1 MLYFLR
7 KYDNTPKNKYLLS
20 NFAENFNFI
29 NNVSCDLSNWLLE
42 NYQKNRQGKF
52 TKEEEERYV
61 NLLKQIIDL
70 INSEEINE

>member
-1 MLYFLR
+1 MKINVSLKDYTWEGLGF
-7 KYDNTPKNKYLLS
+7 N
-20 NFAENFNFI
+20 NFNFI

-42 NYQKNRQGKF
+42 NYQKNRQRKF

>member
-1 MLYFLR
+1 MKINVSLEDYTWEGLGF
-7 KYDNTPKNKYLLS
+7 N
-20 NFAENFNFI
+20 NFNFI

>member
-1 MLYFLR
+1 MKINVSLKDYTHKGLGF
-7 KYDNTPKNKYLLS
+7 N
-20 NFAENFNFI
+20 NFNFI

-42 NYQKNRQGKF
+42 NYQKNRQRKF
-52 TKEEEERYV
+52 TEEEEERYV

>member
-1 MLYFLR
+1 MKINVSLKDYTWEGLGF
-7 KYDNTPKNKYLLS
+7 N
-20 NFAENFNFI
+20 NFNFI

>member
-29 NNVSCDLSNWLLE
+29 NNNTMLRKRITMKICMLVACVFSSLALSAQNDKAQLTT
-42 NYQKNRQGKF
+42 YTMSDG
-52 TKEEEERYV
+52 
-61 NLLKQIIDL
+61 
-70 INSEEINE
+70 

>member
-1 MLYFLR
+1 MKINVSLKDYTWEGLGF
-7 KYDNTPKNKYLLS
+7 N
-20 NFAENFNFI
+20 NFNFI

-61 NLLKQIIDL
+61 NLLRQIIDL

>member
-1 MLYFLR
+1 MKINVSLKDYTWESLGF
-7 KYDNTPKNKYLLS
+7 N
-20 NFAENFNFI
+20 NFNFI

-42 NYQKNRQGKF
+42 NYQKNRQRKF

>member
-1 MLYFLR
+1 M
-7 KYDNTPKNKYLLS
+7 KINVSPKDYTWEGLGFN
-20 NFAENFNFI
+20 NFNFI
-29 NNVSCDLSNWLLE
+29 NNASCDLSNWLLE

>member
-1 MLYFLR
+1 MKINVSLKDYTWEGLGF
-7 KYDNTPKNKYLLS
+7 N
-20 NFAENFNFI
+20 NFNFI
-29 NNVSCDLSNWLLE
+29 NNISCDLSNWLLE

>member
-1 MLYFLR
+1 MKINVSLKDYTWEGLGF
-7 KYDNTPKNKYLLS
+7 N
-20 NFAENFNFI
+20 NFNFI

-52 TKEEEERYV
+52 TKEEEERYI
-61 NLLKQIIDL
+61 NLLKQIINL

>member
-1 MLYFLR
+1 MKMNISLKDYTYKGLGF
-7 KYDNTPKNKYLLS
+7 NS
-20 NFAENFNFI
+20 FNFI

-42 NYQKNRQGKF
+42 NYQKNRQRKF
-52 TKEEEERYV
+52 TKEEEERYS

>member
-1 MLYFLR
+1 MKINVSLKDYTWEGLGF
-7 KYDNTPKNKYLLS
+7 N
-20 NFAENFNFI
+20 NFNFI

-42 NYQKNRQGKF
+42 NYQKNRQRKF
-52 TKEEEERYV
+52 TKEEERYV

>member
-1 MLYFLR
+1 MKINVSLKDYTWEGLGF
-7 KYDNTPKNKYLLS
+7 N
-20 NFAENFNFI
+20 NFNFI

-42 NYQKNRQGKF
+42 NYQKNRQRKF
-52 TKEEEERYV
+52 TKEEEGRYV

>member
-1 MLYFLR
+1 MKINVSLKDYTWEGLGF
-7 KYDNTPKNKYLLS
+7 N
-20 NFAENFNFI
+20 NFNFI

-70 INSEEINE
+70 INSEGINE

>member
-1 MLYFLR
+1 MKINVSLKDYTWEGLGF
-7 KYDNTPKNKYLLS
+7 N
-20 NFAENFNFI
+20 NFNFI

-42 NYQKNRQGKF
+42 NYQNNRQGKF

>member
-1 MLYFLR
+1 MKINISLKDYTWEGLGF
-7 KYDNTPKNKYLLS
+7 N
-20 NFAENFNFI
+20 NFNFI

>member
-1 MLYFLR
+1 MKINISLKDYTWEGLGF
-7 KYDNTPKNKYLLS
+7 N
-20 NFAENFNFI
+20 NFNFI

-42 NYQKNRQGKF
+42 NYQKNRQRKF
-52 TKEEEERYV
+52 TKEEEERYS

>member
-1 MLYFLR
+1 MKTNVSLKDYTWEGLGF
-7 KYDNTPKNKYLLS
+7 N
-20 NFAENFNFI
+20 NFNFI

-42 NYQKNRQGKF
+42 NYQKNRQRKF

>member
-1 MLYFLR
+1 MQINVSLKDYTWEGLGF
-7 KYDNTPKNKYLLS
+7 N
-20 NFAENFNFI
+20 NFNFI